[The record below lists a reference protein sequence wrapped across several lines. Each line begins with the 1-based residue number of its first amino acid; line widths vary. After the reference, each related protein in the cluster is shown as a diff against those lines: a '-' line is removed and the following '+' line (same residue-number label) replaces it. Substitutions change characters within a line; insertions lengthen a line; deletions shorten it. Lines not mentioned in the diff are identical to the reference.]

1 MAKTVSERF
10 GEISSKSGQTLPV
23 DSIGSLRRK
32 TLVALRWGAIIGQT
46 LALLVVSQFLGFSYP
61 VLACGLTILAS
72 VIVNLAV
79 TFSLPLDRRVS
90 DFEAYMQLGFDTW
103 QLSGLLWLTGG
114 ITNPFSILFLAPVVT
129 AATTLSRW
137 VVLALGSMSLT
148 LSLALVFVH
157 QPLPWSPEGSF
168 DLPHIYKIGI
178 WMAIFVGSIFTSLYA
193 WRTTNESRKMAFALA
208 ATEARLAEEQKLTA
222 LGGLAAAAAHELG
235 TPLAT
240 IQVVAKEMSREV
252 DPGSPLGEDAA
263 LILSQSQRC
272 RDILEQLSQRGDEGD
287 MIHDALAPEDLLEE
301 VAEPFIRRKKDI
313 VISCDG
319 TGTEPVLRR
328 QAELLYALKNY
339 IDNAVDFAA
348 SRVEL
353 SAVWDLDTLNIF
365 IDDDGKGFDPTLK
378 GRLGQPYASTRK
390 QARTAGGLGLG
401 VFISGRLIERTGG
414 TVSYARSPLGGARI
428 KAEWPRSA
436 LAITS

>member
-1 MAKTVSERF
+1 
-10 GEISSKSGQTLPV
+10 
-23 DSIGSLRRK
+23 
-32 TLVALRWGAIIGQT
+32 
-46 LALLVVSQFLGFSYP
+46 
-61 VLACGLTILAS
+61 
-72 VIVNLAV
+72 
-79 TFSLPLDRRVS
+79 
-90 DFEAYMQLGFDTW
+90 
-103 QLSGLLWLTGG
+103 
-114 ITNPFSILFLAPVVT
+114 
-129 AATTLSRW
+129 
-137 VVLALGSMSLT
+137 
-148 LSLALVFVH
+148 
-157 QPLPWSPEGSF
+157 
-168 DLPHIYKIGI
+168 
-178 WMAIFVGSIFTSLYA
+178 
-193 WRTTNESRKMAFALA
+193 
-208 ATEARLAEEQKLTA
+208 
-222 LGGLAAAAAHELG
+222 
-235 TPLAT
+235 
-240 IQVVAKEMSREV
+240 
-252 DPGSPLGEDAA
+252 
-263 LILSQSQRC
+263 
-272 RDILEQLSQRGDEGD
+272 